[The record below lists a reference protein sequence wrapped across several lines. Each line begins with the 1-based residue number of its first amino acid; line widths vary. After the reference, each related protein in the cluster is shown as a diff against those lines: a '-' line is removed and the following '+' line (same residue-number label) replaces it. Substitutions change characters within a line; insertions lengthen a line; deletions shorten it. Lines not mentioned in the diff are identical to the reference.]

1 MRKRWLSLLLAL
13 VMLASV
19 TVTTASADTVNLSDK
34 TVTLSVTP
42 SQSAVCVGST
52 GDVYVTYTISI
63 EADAPIPA
71 FQFRLPT
78 SDAKLAKK
86 VQAKDPNW
94 YYWFNTAELKQSD
107 GKENGNHGPY
117 KVADYTPDTG
127 YVGVGGSDDGK
138 GLTSVTVM
146 TTVAKFEK
154 NSVTNST
161 TYDLHSAITDFV
173 AGGAKDDGGVNTA
186 NAFGNCVVNG
196 ATVTVNPG
204 ATVSGTVKDS
214 SGKAVSGAAVEL
226 YKDGTKVATA
236 TVSGNTYSFST
247 VSTGTYTVKAKATV
261 DGKELNGSADV
272 TVEADSISNVHVILQ
287 KWQKGDVNKDGE
299 INSDDVTALLR
310 HVSKIELL
318 PSDAAALGD
327 VDNNGEVNSDDVTK
341 LLRFVSKII
350 TNLD

>member
-1 MRKRWLSLLLAL
+1 MTER
-13 VMLASV
+13 
-19 TVTTASADTVNLSDK
+19 
-34 TVTLSVTP
+34 
-42 SQSAVCVGST
+42 
-52 GDVYVTYTISI
+52 
-63 EADAPIPA
+63 
-71 FQFRLPT
+71 
-78 SDAKLAKK
+78 
-86 VQAKDPNW
+86 
-94 YYWFNTAELKQSD
+94 
-107 GKENGNHGPY
+107 
-117 KVADYTPDTG
+117 
-127 YVGVGGSDDGK
+127 

-318 PSDAAALGD
+318 SSDAAALGD

>member
-42 SQSAVCVGST
+42 SQSAICVGST
-52 GDVYVTYTISI
+52 GDVYVKYTISI

-71 FQFRLPT
+71 FQFRLPA
-78 SDAKLAKK
+78 DAKLATQ
-86 VQAKDPNW
+86 VQSNDPNW
-94 YYWFNTAELKQSD
+94 YYWFNTDALKQKE
-107 GKENGNHGPY
+107 GKGVGGGPY
-117 KVADYTPDTG
+117 NEAGYAPDTG
-127 YVGVGGSDDGK
+127 FVGVGGSDDGK

-146 TTVAKFEK
+146 TTVAKFD
-154 NSVTNST
+154 NSYT
-161 TYDLHSAITDFV
+161 TGSYNLSSVITDFV

-186 NAFGNCVVNG
+186 NPFRKCTVAG
-196 ATVTVNPG
+196 ADVTVNPG
-204 ATVSGTVKDS
+204 ATVSGKVKDS
-214 SGKAVSGAAVEL
+214 SGKAGSGATVEL
-226 YKDGTKVATA
+226 YKDGTKVADATA
-236 TVSGNTYSFST
+236 DTDGKYTISN
-247 VSTGTYTVKAKATV
+247 VSTGTYTVKVKTTV

-272 TVEADSISNVHVILQ
+272 TVKADSISNADVTLQ

-318 PSDAAALGD
+318 SSDAAALGD

>member
-1 MRKRWLSLLLAL
+1 
-13 VMLASV
+13 MLASV
-19 TVTTASADTVNLSDK
+19 TVTTASADTVNLLDK

-42 SQSAVCVGST
+42 SQSAICVGST

-63 EADAPIPA
+63 ASDDGETPIPA
-71 FQFRLPT
+71 FSFVVPT
-78 SDAKLAKK
+78 DGKLAT
-86 VQAKDPNW
+86 QAQANNSDW
-94 YYWFNTAELKQSD
+94 YYWFNTDELMQWD
-107 GKENGNHGPY
+107 EAKETGGHGPY
-117 KVADYTPDTG
+117 KVAGYTKSSG
-127 YVGVGGSDDGK
+127 YVGVGGSDNNGITK
-138 GLTSVTVM
+138 KTTVM
-146 TTVAKFEK
+146 TIVAKFPAGSATGTYTPAFEEK
-154 NSVTNST
+154 
-161 TYDLHSAITDFV
+161 DFI
-173 AGGAKDDGGVNTA
+173 AGGGETIDGTGGVKVS
-186 NAFGNCVVNG
+186 NAFGTRNVQVDP
-196 ATVTVNPG
+196 VTVKPG

-318 PSDAAALGD
+318 SSDAAALGD

>member
-42 SQSAVCVGST
+42 SQSAICVGST

-63 EADAPIPA
+63 KADVPIPA
-71 FQFRLPT
+71 FQFRLPA
-78 SDAKLAKK
+78 DAKLATQ
-86 VQAKDPNW
+86 VQSNDPNW

-318 PSDAAALGD
+318 SSDAAALGD